1 MAISGDTLV
10 VGAPGEDSNASDGED
25 DNSARNVGAAY
36 VFTRSGGM
44 WGQQAYLKE
53 STTRIE
59 HVNVVGYGFGT
70 NVAISGDTLVV
81 GYPSGNG
88 QKGEAF
94 VFTRSDGIWSQQ
106 AYLNDNDAAYQFG
119 NGFGSSVAISDD
131 TLVVGNPVDATAY
144 IYTRVGEVWTQR
156 TQLKAS
162 NAEQWDDFG
171 FSVAISGDTLVV
183 GAPEEDSS
191 ATGGEAD
198 NSAPGAGAVYTW
210 Q

>member
-10 VGAPGEDSNASDGED
+10 VGAPGEDSNASGGED

-70 NVAISGDTLVV
+70 NVAIS
-81 GYPSGNG
+81 
-88 QKGEAF
+88 
-94 VFTRSDGIWSQQ
+94 
-106 AYLNDNDAAYQFG
+106 
-119 NGFGSSVAISDD
+119 DD

-144 IYTRVGEVWTQR
+144 IYTHVGEVWTQR

-171 FSVAISGDTLVV
+171 FSLAISGDTLVV